1 MTLSTSTPPLPP
13 LAPLPPAPPPSLG
26 AGVDPAAIAAHIDP
40 ASIAVQMAPG
50 HPGVEVAQR
59 FFGWLD
65 GAVAAAVFIVAFL
78 LVARLIQAWM
88 LHRSINKS
96 IESQSSHAGALIDK
110 INKPFEA
117 SGPGEM
123 PGDDRNGLVLVAIG
137 LAMGGF
143 GIVQGGEDVIR
154 IAIGAALFPLFVGV
168 ALLIRRQ
175 LVKREIERELVAE
188 RG

>member
-13 LAPLPPAPPPSLG
+13 LAPAPPLKP
-26 AGVDPAAIAAHIDP
+26 DDIAAIAAQIDP
-40 ASIAVQMAPG
+40 ASIAAQIAPG
-50 HPGVEVAQR
+50 HPGVEVAHR

-78 LVARLIQAWM
+78 LVARLLQAWM

-137 LAMGGF
+137 LAMAGF
-143 GIVQGGEDVIR
+143 GVVQGGEDVIH

-175 LVKREIERELVAE
+175 LVKREIERELAAE